1 MTKYIKLKQRNDKM
15 HINLQTDV
23 KNSPLCSRPVIV
35 TGVAGFIGFFTAKY
49 LLDLGIAVVGID
61 NINDYYDISLKHAR
75 LSLLRQSPNF
85 VFHHKDI
92 ADKQAILDIF
102 TDVSPKGVIHLA
114 AQAGVRYCIQ
124 NPDAY
129 VTSNLVGFMS
139 ILEAVR
145 KTKPEHVLYAS
156 SSSVYGHEARTPF
169 STDFKTDKPVSLY
182 AATKKANELL
192 AYSYADMY
200 HLPLTGLRFFT
211 VYGALGRPDMAY
223 FKFTQ
228 AILAGEPIKI
238 FNHGDMLRDFT
249 YIDDIIEG
257 IMGIFIRPPEDAT
270 LHNAFN
276 QDKTPHN
283 VFNIG
288 HNHPEKLMDMI
299 EILEDLLGKK
309 AIKEF
314 LPMQVGDVYA
324 TFADIEPLS
333 QLTSVRPTT
342 VLREGLAY
350 FISWY
355 KSYYEIY

>member
-1 MTKYIKLKQRNDKM
+1 MYT
-15 HINLQTDV
+15 NLQTDV
-23 KNSPLCSRPVIV
+23 QNSFLCSRPVII

-49 LLDLGIAVVGID
+49 LLDLGVAVVGID
-61 NINDYYDISLKHAR
+61 NINDYYDISLKQAR
-75 LSLLRQSPNF
+75 LSLLRQYPHF
-85 VFHHKDI
+85 TFHHKDI

-145 KTKPEHVLYAS
+145 KTKPDHILYAS
-156 SSSVYGHEARTPF
+156 SSSVYGHETRTPF
-169 STDFKTDKPVSLY
+169 TTDFKTDKPVSLY
-182 AATKKANELL
+182 AATKKSNELL

-211 VYGALGRPDMAY
+211 VYGAFGRPDMAY

-249 YIDDIIEG
+249 YIDDIVQG
-257 IMGIFIRPPEDAT
+257 IMGIFIRPPQE
-270 LHNAFN
+270 
-276 QDKTPHN
+276 KTPHN

-324 TFADIEPLS
+324 TFADIEPLA
-333 QLTSVRPTT
+333 QLTSLRPTT
-342 VLREGLAY
+342 LLRDGLVH

-355 KSYYEIY
+355 KSYYGIY